1 MSSKTEQILAA
12 IQATLAGTTGVG
24 SRIYRDRWEAL
35 ARNEMP
41 ALVIHPETEDQ
52 QVNQA
57 FPYIQSS
64 LTVAIDVL
72 ISGSPLSTLADPAR
86 VSLHSR
92 LMADRSLG
100 GLAFDVIPGG
110 VAWDADSG
118 EIGILQCRYLISFR
132 TLSADLTQ

>member
-1 MSSKTEQILAA
+1 MSSKTEQILTA
-12 IQATLAGTTGVG
+12 IQATLAGTSGV
-24 SRIYRDRWEAL
+24 STRIYRDRWEAL

-52 QVNQA
+52 QLTTIP
-57 FPYIQSS
+57 FTQST

-72 ISGSPLSTLADPAR
+72 ISGSPLSTLADPTR
-86 VSLHSR
+86 VSLHSK

-100 GLAFDVIPGG
+100 GLAFDVMPGG
-110 VAWDADSG
+110 IAWDADSG

-132 TLSADLTQ
+132 TLTADLTQ

>member
-1 MSSKTEQILAA
+1 MTSKTERILAA
-12 IQATLAGTTGVG
+12 IQTTLAGTDGVG
-24 SRIYRDRWEAL
+24 ARIYRDRWEAL

-52 QVNQA
+52 QLTTIP
-57 FPYIQSS
+57 FTQST

-72 ISGSPLSTLADPAR
+72 ISGSPLSTLADPTR
-86 VSLHSR
+86 VSLHSK

-118 EIGILQCRYLISFR
+118 EIGILRCSYQISFR
-132 TLSADLTQ
+132 TLTADLTQ

>member
-1 MSSKTEQILAA
+1 MTSKTERILAA
-12 IQATLAGTTGVG
+12 IQSTLAGTTGV
-24 SRIYRDRWEAL
+24 STRIYRDRWEAL

-52 QVNQA
+52 QLTTI
-57 FPYIQSS
+57 PYTQST

-72 ISGSPLSTLADPAR
+72 ISGSPLSTLADPTR
-86 VSLHSR
+86 VSLHSK

-110 VAWDADSG
+110 IAWDADSG